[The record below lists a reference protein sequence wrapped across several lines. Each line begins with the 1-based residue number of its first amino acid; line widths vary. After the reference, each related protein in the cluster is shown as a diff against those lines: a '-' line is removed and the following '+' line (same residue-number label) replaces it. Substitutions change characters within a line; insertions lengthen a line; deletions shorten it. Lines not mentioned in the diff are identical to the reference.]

1 MYNKAQA
8 IKDGRAAVLAYEH
21 QAAAFLH
28 EAQELEGAAAQAER
42 ELSEAL
48 QQLAERLVP
57 RPDRAQVEHV
67 CAELDD
73 TRLQG
78 LFLRAE
84 RRLASYHARLAEID
98 REPTYQNRAT
108 LAHPE
113 NGTYTLELQRAKCA
127 HEEQA
132 QLVAVYDF
140 KAFQWLYHNGFHLQR
155 QPTGFQKFLRTI
167 TLTPLREKSALNK
180 VRERLGDEDFTL
192 LAERYGQLEAEFAA
206 RTERYEH
213 WRALWQALA
222 NLIEEHQRME
232 RSIEDHDRVTTEELH
247 QEIRELLI
255 RANLTQIHNRI
266 RPAARPLVAK
276 AEALQRKCAYLAQMR
291 QWVAAQAE
299 ERKQRVAK
307 IQRVVGI
314 WNRKPYG
321 HLQPSKRRWLVELP
335 RQKGES
341 TTKQVDWVRGLRL
354 NMMQFS
360 DYVGYSILMHEL
372 GAAMLAYDAFSM
384 HAMVPFPPE
393 SFSRGMFSDL
403 DLFRETY
410 HYEQGNRQAYRSI
423 AHHSGGYVETDWD
436 IWDED
441 DYYES
446 DAVDAMA
453 SEWGDGEDQEGD
465 IS

>member
-8 IKDGRAAVLAYEH
+8 IKDGRAAVAAYEN
-21 QAAAFLH
+21 QAAAFER
-28 EAQELEGAAAQAER
+28 EARELETAAAQIER
-42 ELSEAL
+42 EFRESLRH
-48 QQLAERLVP
+48 LAVRLVP
-57 RPDRAQVEHV
+57 RPNRGQVEHV

-84 RRLASYHARLAEID
+84 RRLAGYHARLSEID
-98 REPTYQNRAT
+98 RVPDYQDREA
-108 LAHPE
+108 LVDPVQ
-113 NGTYTLELQRAKCA
+113 GSYTLELARAQQA
-127 HEEQA
+127 HDEQA
-132 QLVAVYDF
+132 QRVAIYDF

-167 TLTPLREKSALNK
+167 TLTPLRERNALAK
-180 VRERLGDEDFTL
+180 VREQLGDEDFGQ
-192 LAERYGQLEAEFAA
+192 LAERYGLLAAELATRNEQF
-206 RTERYEH
+206 EH
-213 WRALWQALA
+213 WRGLHQTLLD
-222 NLIEEHQRME
+222 LIQEHVRLE
-232 RSIEDHDRVTTEELH
+232 RAIEDHDRLTLEEI
-247 QEIRELLI
+247 QTATIDLLA
-255 RANLTQIHNRI
+255 RSNLAQIHNRI

-276 AEALQRKCAYLAQMR
+276 AEALQRKSAYLAQM
-291 QWVAAQAE
+291 QTWTAAAAE
-299 ERKQRVAK
+299 ERRQRIGK
-307 IQRVVGI
+307 INRVVGI
-314 WNRKPYG
+314 WARKPYG

-341 TTKQVDWVRGLRL
+341 TAKQVDWVRGLRL
-354 NMMQFS
+354 NIMQFT

-384 HAMVPFPPE
+384 HALVPIPPE
-393 SFSRGMFSDL
+393 TFTRDLFSDL

-410 HYEQGNRQAYRSI
+410 HYEQGIRHAYRRI
-423 AHHSGGYVETDWD
+423 ANHSSGYVETDWD

-446 DAVDAMA
+446 EAADAMA
-453 SEWGDGEDQEGD
+453 ADWSEEDGQAGD